1 MKISHIYDSEWYLA
15 PAISRSKSCES
26 MLTSPCNTMLR
37 SYDGKQT
44 GKAWSGF
51 HDKWENDKSG
61 RPRRFTARAAQKEE
75 IFEKDKLKHG
85 NYSAERHNPLIGDHQ
100 QWFWTSQPRPS
111 NPCPGIGS
119 PVDLPKPAAISASS
133 KQPKIATGSNNPKP
147 ATCPDSGNPK
157 LAPCPES
164 VKPQTAPCPDSV
176 KPRTEAI
183 PRLIPSHYYYSDADY
198 LRHTAHWMDIQ
209 SRLQIWQKV

>member
-1 MKISHIYDSEWYLA
+1 MGNILEKQEVVFMTSERTIKVVA
-15 PAISRSKSCES
+15 SDCSR
-26 MLTSPCNTMLR
+26 LVL
-37 SYDGKQT
+37 
-44 GKAWSGF
+44 
-51 HDKWENDKSG
+51 H
-61 RPRRFTARAAQKEE
+61 KEE
-75 IFEKDKLKHG
+75 IFEKDKLKHW
-85 NYSAERHNPLIGDHQ
+85 NYSAERHNPLTGDHQ
-100 QWFWTSQPRPS
+100 QWFWTSQQRPS

-176 KPRTEAI
+176 KTKTAPCPDSYNPKSATGQTTDCRTYSGASI
-183 PRLIPSHYYYSDADY
+183 PNGDINEENMSDA
-198 LRHTAHWMDIQ
+198 AFVWF
-209 SRLQIWQKV
+209 